1 MVFDLFKVPFYRI
14 LECVTKNVFFS
25 FFTFLPFF
33 FFSVT
38 NLVSANVG
46 TGFQKR

>member
-1 MVFDLFKVPFYRI
+1 MVFDLFKVPLYRI
-14 LECVTKNVFFS
+14 LECITNMYFFHFS
-25 FFTFLPFF
+25 LF